1 MKRGWIGLGLLAVM
15 LAGGLLVT
23 WHMGQNHQQIANDLK
38 KAGRCALAENWE
50 DAIDLAEDAFDDWED
65 DWRFSAAFAD
75 HEPMETIDALFAQLD
90 TYRIARDS
98 VSFSAI
104 CAELA
109 RQVEAMGD
117 AHSLNW
123 RNLL

>member
-23 WHMGQNHQQIANDLK
+23 WRMGRTHRLIAEDLK
-38 KAGRCALAENWE
+38 EAGRCALAENWG
-50 DAIDLAEDAFDDWED
+50 AAERFAEAACDDWKHI
-65 DWRFSAAFAD
+65 WRFSAAFAD
-75 HEPMETIDALFAQLD
+75 HEPMEAIDALFSQLD
-90 TYRIARDS
+90 TYRIARDG
-98 VSFSAI
+98 VSFSAV
-104 CAELA
+104 CAELS